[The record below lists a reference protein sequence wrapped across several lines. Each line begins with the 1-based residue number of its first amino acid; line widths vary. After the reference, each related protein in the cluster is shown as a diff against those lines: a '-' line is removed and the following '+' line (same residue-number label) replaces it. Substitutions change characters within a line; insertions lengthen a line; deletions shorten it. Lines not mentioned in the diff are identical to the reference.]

1 MVKVLQVFNEL
12 DQGGIEHVVIN
23 WMKNMDLQKVEF
35 HFALMSGQKGVL
47 DDYVK
52 QLGGKIHYFS
62 DGTKSLKNV
71 KQNLNRI
78 IKDYGPFDAIH
89 SHAYFFSGYI
99 LKIAYQN
106 GVPVRIAHAHDTYK
120 GENRSFIRKIYEA
133 RMKQLIN
140 KYATYKLGVSEES
153 ALHVFG
159 NIDANTYIVNNGVNI
174 EKYKLSSRVRKAK
187 RSELRI
193 QPNEKVIINIGRF
206 EDQKDHEYL
215 INIFKR
221 SLKYD
226 DSFKLLLIGN
236 GSLKPHIINIAKEL
250 NIIDK
255 IIFLEN
261 RNDINELLMAA
272 DIFAMPSKYEGL
284 PIVLIEAQSSG
295 IPCVVST
302 NITKE
307 ALICPNV
314 YALTKE
320 NMDIWVKKIMVLR
333 DARRMDNSQR
343 LSEAGFNIKNIALF
357 VQKMYLTNIEDD

>member
-1 MVKVLQVFNEL
+1 MIKVLQVFNKL

-35 HFALMSGQKGVL
+35 HFALMSGEKGVL
-47 DDYVK
+47 DDYVT

-78 IKDYGPFDAIH
+78 IKVYGPFDAIH

-106 GVPVRIAHAHDTYK
+106 GIPVRIAHAHDTYK
-120 GENRSFIRKIYEA
+120 GEARSFIRKVYET
-133 RMKQLIN
+133 RMKRLIN
-140 KYATYKLGVSEES
+140 RYATYKLGVSKES

-159 NIDANTYIVNNGVNI
+159 YIDANTYIVNNGVNI
-174 EKYKLSSRVRKAK
+174 EKYRFSNRIREAK
-187 RSELRI
+187 RSELGI
-193 QPNEKVIINIGRF
+193 QSDEKVIINIGRF
-206 EDQKDHEYL
+206 EEQKDHQYL
-215 INIFKR
+215 IKLFER
-221 SLKYD
+221 LLKYND
-226 DSFKLLLIGN
+226 NFKLLLIGS
-236 GSLKPHIINIAKEL
+236 GSLKSYIVNMAKKL
-250 NIIDK
+250 NILDR

-272 DIFAMPSKYEGL
+272 DIFVMPSKYEGL
-284 PIVLIEAQSSG
+284 PIVLIEAQASG

-314 YALTKE
+314 YALSKE
-320 NMDIWVKKIMVLR
+320 NMDIWVKKIMDLR
-333 DARRMDNSQR
+333 KPGRIDNSKL

-357 VQKMYLTNIEDD
+357 VQKLYLTNIEDR